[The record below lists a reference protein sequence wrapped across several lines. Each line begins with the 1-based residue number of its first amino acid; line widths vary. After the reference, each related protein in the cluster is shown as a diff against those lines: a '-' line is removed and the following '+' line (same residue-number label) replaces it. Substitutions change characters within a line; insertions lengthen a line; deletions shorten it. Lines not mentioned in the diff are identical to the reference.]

1 MASTSASGLI
11 KTYSTLFNTHT
22 PGHNPHRTYFEIQS
36 RQSPRA
42 AENDSDDA
50 DDNLDEALDDLI
62 TKTWDVWA
70 ASPLYG
76 MKWNEEVKLKQY
88 AKRLRENVATS
99 LCKEDVSYDAE
110 FLILKDLVRSRSHQP
125 AIKVLVYSNKDDSEK
140 ENCIYTG
147 IFLSWGSELDSEQE
161 NLKLPIV
168 LTRGGQTVTQAI
180 HVILCQMFD
189 CVITAMPASQED
201 LMWLTAVILN
211 SSNPS
216 DLSVQRKKKQVTSA
230 DALTLEYRI
239 PGLPTSDLILVQ
251 FPISCMIALW
261 FKICPTQQSLTNPR
275 EQIESRVYLE
285 QIEKFNQFIRLQ
297 LLNNMDLELGYC
309 LLSKISLPSLTIK
322 ANKIK
327 CKNID
332 TLDRVLWYFQEK
344 ALLYMAFL
352 TQMNIDEAE

>member
-125 AIKVLVYSNKDDSEK
+125 AIK
-140 ENCIYTG
+140 
-147 IFLSWGSELDSEQE
+147 
-161 NLKLPIV
+161 
-168 LTRGGQTVTQAI
+168 
-180 HVILCQMFD
+180 MFD